1 MVVAVDRSEVM
12 LYGVCQAYDDSTDC
26 RATAEYA
33 STQGMDLIPLMM
45 QQGFQ
50 RKPPRNSYRN

>member
-1 MVVAVDRSEVM
+1 M